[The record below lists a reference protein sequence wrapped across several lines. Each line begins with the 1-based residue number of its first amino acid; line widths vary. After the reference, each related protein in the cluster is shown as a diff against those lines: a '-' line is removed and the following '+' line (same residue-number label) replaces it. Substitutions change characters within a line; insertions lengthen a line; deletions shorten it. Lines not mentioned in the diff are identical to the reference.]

1 MLNLQWPLPKEKV
14 SKHIELTSCN
24 IFMMLI
30 IRICKFNLLY
40 LIKKKNTRN
49 NSCNKAVVDE
59 TVKMTKLVFTIVFIL
74 SKFDTLSHVFPSNLE
89 NKK

>member
-40 LIKKKNTRN
+40 LIKKKKYKKQLMQQS
-49 NSCNKAVVDE
+49 SC
-59 TVKMTKLVFTIVFIL
+59 
-74 SKFDTLSHVFPSNLE
+74 
-89 NKK
+89 

>member
-40 LIKKKNTRN
+40 LIKKKLQ
-49 NSCNKAVVDE
+49 E
-59 TVKMTKLVFTIVFIL
+59 TTHATKQLL
-74 SKFDTLSHVFPSNLE
+74 MKQ
-89 NKK
+89 